1 MKNFIGDKMIKN
13 ILHYFG
19 LTLLVLMFATVT
31 LASDKA
37 DSKWEK
43 AGKKF
48 GEVAIAVTDA
58 SKESWEKT
66 KKAGSKMWDQVID
79 TTENI
84 VDSSVKKGGGA
95 VHATVEGSK
104 SFWDKVKSTSVIWY
118 KKAKAKVHEL
128 TAPSTERKSKES
140 N

>member
-1 MKNFIGDKMIKN
+1 MIKK

-66 KKAGSKMWDQVID
+66 KKAGSKMWDQVTD

-84 VDSSVKKGGGA
+84 AGSSVKKGGD
-95 VHATVEGSK
+95 ATVEGSK